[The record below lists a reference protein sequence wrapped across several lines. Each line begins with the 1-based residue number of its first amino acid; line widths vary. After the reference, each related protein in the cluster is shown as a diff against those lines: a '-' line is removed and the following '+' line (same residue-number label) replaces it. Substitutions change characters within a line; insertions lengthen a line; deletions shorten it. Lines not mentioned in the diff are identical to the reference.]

1 MSKSFKQLIK
11 EGTISRGDL
20 LRAQHADIQVEPGF
34 NICLDPEEF
43 ERQAQA
49 LADFILAGNAIP
61 PLLLR
66 VASDGTLFIV
76 DGHLRHRALAIA
88 IERADRHEDYKLRE
102 KLSVVS
108 FVPFTGNDVD
118 RLAVVFTSREG
129 RLLSELERAMGYKRF
144 AALGLSSAEIAER
157 VNRSRTHVDQL
168 LLLANANADV
178 HQMVKAGTVSAA
190 VAVDVVRKHGEDA
203 GKVLAGE
210 LDKAKGQGKRKV
222 TAGTIKGKG
231 ISREQVNGLWDS
243 VDAVL
248 DEIGTDVRVAL
259 GAANDNDTP
268 VSLTLPAWALRD
280 LMNVHGG
287 IKVAKEAEAQRL
299 RDAQAK
305 AAQQE
310 IPEAA

>member
-1 MSKSFKQLIK
+1 MATSFKQLIK
-11 EGTISRGDL
+11 DGTISRGDL

-49 LADFILAGNAIP
+49 LADFILAGNPIP

-88 IERADRHEDYKLRE
+88 IERAEDAKVRE

-108 FVPFTGNDVD
+108 FLPFTGNDVD
-118 RLAVVFTSREG
+118 RLAMVFTTREG
-129 RLLSELERAMGYKRF
+129 RQLTELERAMGYKRF
-144 AALGLSSAEIAER
+144 SALGLSSAEIAVR

-178 HQMVKAGTVSAA
+178 HQMVKAGTVGAA
-190 VAVDVVRKHGEDA
+190 VAVDMVRKHGEDA
-203 GKVLAGE
+203 GKVLAGA
-210 LDKAKGQGKRKV
+210 LNKAKAQGKGKV
-222 TAGTIKGKG
+222 TAGTIRGKG
-231 ISREQVNGLWDS
+231 ISRDQVNGLWDS

-248 DEIGTDVRVAL
+248 DEIGTDARVAL
-259 GAANDNDTP
+259 ESANDNDAP
-268 VSLTLPAWALRD
+268 VALTLPAWALRD
-280 LMNVHGG
+280 LIAVHAG
-287 IKVAKEAEAQRL
+287 IKEAKEAEAQRV

-310 IPEAA
+310 LAGAA